1 MLLILWQNILNLYM
15 TFDLYYSWYGDQNA
29 TTKDNLF
36 IEIST
41 DGGNTWIAT
50 TAATPDTNIRISKI
64 MDLLGVIPIL

>member
-1 MLLILWQNILNLYM
+1 MLNLYM

-36 IEIST
+36 IEISK
-41 DGGNTWIAT
+41 DGGILGF
-50 TAATPDTNIRISKI
+50 PRLQLLQILILEYLKI